1 MDGGRK
7 ARTHKLTQTN
17 PSLQLKCQSVNNY
30 HYASLL
36 SQHWSF
42 QSTTTIPK
50 KIAVSWL
57 VLIIPFATGENIE
70 PLFVE

>member
-1 MDGGRK
+1 MDGGMK
-7 ARTHKLTQTN
+7 ARTDKLTQTH

-42 QSTTTIPK
+42 QSTTTIPQK
-50 KIAVSWL
+50 MLLAS
-57 VLIIPFATGENIE
+57 
-70 PLFVE
+70 